1 MWPTVNSSHTVSIH
15 TLDDD
20 SLLHIFYLYR
30 PVVVFRGKKYD
41 GDDDDDDEEEE
52 EEDRNYGRTRIPEQ
66 WWYKLSRVCQ
76 RWRKILLGSA
86 SYLDL
91 CLVCTYGTPVADMLE
106 HSPPLPLVID
116 FFRAHWDITT
126 EDEEGII
133 LAFERRDRVRRVRL
147 LITPQNLH
155 NLFVAFF
162 EEYPVLESLIM
173 TLDVPV
179 EHDTAIVLPE
189 LQTPHLRHLM
199 LRRFVLPIESRLL
212 ATAVGLVTLSL
223 YLRVGFGHF
232 NPDTLFQI
240 LQSISFM
247 PQLETLIFVL
257 PCRSSIGLHSMLL
270 GHTSS
275 MTQRATLSN
284 LRRLVFE
291 GVKECIEAV
300 VCHIAAPLLETLD
313 VHVFDQLML
322 SEFSPHVPGLFQFVK
337 TTENLKFD
345 CAKFK
350 FLKEGVR
357 VDLYPRREAKTHSFS
372 IYVHNNYRRQVYL
385 MADLLNTSIGSGE
398 MFSTVEH
405 LVLEDRVHRSTTDR
419 YSDDRIKWRKFFQP
433 FLNAKTLHVDDG
445 IAKEFFRTLP
455 PESADD
461 GELTLDLPPMPEVL
475 SLLDHRPLPT
485 LDLYRPL
492 PMLEV
497 FANLLPS
504 LEELTYCGW
513 LGSDD
518 TAFTT
523 FIDDGRQNASRL
535 VTMFR
540 SGQVGA

>member
-30 PVVVFRGKKYD
+30 PVVIFRGKKYD
-41 GDDDDDDEEEE
+41 GDEEEE

-91 CLVCTYGTPVADMLE
+91 CLVCTYGTPVEDMLE

-405 LVLEDRVHRSTTDR
+405 LVLEDRVHRQLTGTVTTASNGANFFSRSSTRRPFTSTMGSPRNSFAPYHRSQRTMGSSLWICHPCRRSFLFWIIVR
-419 YSDDRIKWRKFFQP
+419 YPRWICIVRYPRWICIVRYPCWRCSRICYPAWRSSHIVGGSGATIP
-433 FLNAKTLHVDDG
+433 HSRHSSMMA
-445 IAKEFFRTLP
+445 ARTQ
-455 PESADD
+455 A
-461 GELTLDLPPMPEVL
+461 
-475 SLLDHRPLPT
+475 
-485 LDLYRPL
+485 
-492 PMLEV
+492 
-497 FANLLPS
+497 
-504 LEELTYCGW
+504 
-513 LGSDD
+513 
-518 TAFTT
+518 
-523 FIDDGRQNASRL
+523 AS
-535 VTMFR
+535 
-540 SGQVGA
+540 

>member
-41 GDDDDDDEEEE
+41 GDDEEE

-91 CLVCTYGTPVADMLE
+91 CLVCTYGTPVEDMLE

-162 EEYPVLESLIM
+162 EEYPVLECLIM
-173 TLDVPV
+173 TLDLPV
-179 EHDTAIVLPE
+179 EHDTAIELPE

-199 LRRFVLPIESRLL
+199 LRRFFLPIGSRLL
-212 ATAVGLVTLSL
+212 ATAVGLVTLGL
-223 YLRVGFGHF
+223 DLPVGFQPF
-232 NPDTLFQI
+232 KPDTLFQL
-240 LQSISFM
+240 LQLISFM
-247 PQLETLIFVL
+247 PQLETLIFLL
-257 PCRSSIGLHSMLL
+257 PCRDTSIGLWHFAQL
-270 GHTSS
+270 GHTPI
-275 MTQRATLSN
+275 MTQRATLPN
-284 LRRLVFE
+284 LRRLVIE
-291 GVKECIEAV
+291 GVRECIEAV
-300 VCHIAAPLLETLD
+300 VCHIVAPLLETLD
-313 VHVFDQLML
+313 IRFLGQLM
-322 SEFSPHVPGLFQFVK
+322 FSCYVPGLFQFVK

-350 FLKEGVR
+350 FFEECVR
-357 VDLYPRREAKTHSFS
+357 LDLYPRKAKTHSLS
-372 IYVHNNYRRQVYL
+372 IYVHDNYREQVSL
-385 MADLLNTSIGSGE
+385 MADLLNTSIGSDE
-398 MFSTVEH
+398 IFSTVEH
-405 LVLEDRVHRSTTDR
+405 LVLEDRVHCSTTER
-419 YSDDRIKWRKFFQP
+419 YSDDRIKWRKLLAPFF
-433 FLNAKTLHVDDG
+433 NAKTLHVDDG
-445 IAKEFFRTLP
+445 IAKEFFHTLP
-455 PESADD
+455 PESVDD
-461 GELTLDLPPMPEVL
+461 GELTLDMSPRLEGCYPNVY
-475 SLLDHRPLPT
+475 SALLR
-485 LDLYRPL
+485 
-492 PMLEV
+492 LEV
-497 FANLLPS
+497 FTLDPLPR

-540 SGQVGA
+540 SRLVRA